1 MKIVSFEDAI
11 RNYIVSVLE
20 ITDWRVGGPGGAAEL
35 LELPPSTLY
44 SKMKKLGIKRKTVPN
59 KKLRSNKQ

>member
-20 ITDWRVGGPGGAAEL
+20 ITDWRVRGPGGAAEL
-35 LELPPSTLY
+35 LELPPSTLN

>member
-11 RNYIVSVLE
+11 RRYIVGVLE
-20 ITDWRVGGPGGAAEL
+20 ITDWRVKGPGGAAEL

-59 KKLRSNKQ
+59 KRSRSNKQ